1 MHIQL
6 PVKGV
11 LVIGCDLASV
21 GKNLPKVSRRR
32 QLKRIFVAGLRG
44 LTLADSLHLGHFY
57 GVRLLPELSHLC
69 LYVQRVLIP
78 LLTRY
83 NYLTSRGGLN

>member
-11 LVIGCDLASV
+11 LVIGCDSASV
-21 GKNLPKVSRRR
+21 GKNPPKVSRRR
-32 QLKRIFVAGLRG
+32 QLKRVFVTG
-44 LTLADSLHLGHFY
+44 LADSLHLGHFY
-57 GVRLLPELSHLC
+57 GVQLLPELSHLC